1 MNDITE
7 GIMYKL
13 DKILYGLIQ
22 SCRINNEYDVYKCV
36 RRENN
41 EMIKYNV

>member
-7 GIMYKL
+7 GIMYKSE
-13 DKILYGLIQ
+13 KILYGLIQ
-22 SCRINNEYDVYKCV
+22 SYRNNSEYEVYKCV
-36 RRENN
+36 RREEN